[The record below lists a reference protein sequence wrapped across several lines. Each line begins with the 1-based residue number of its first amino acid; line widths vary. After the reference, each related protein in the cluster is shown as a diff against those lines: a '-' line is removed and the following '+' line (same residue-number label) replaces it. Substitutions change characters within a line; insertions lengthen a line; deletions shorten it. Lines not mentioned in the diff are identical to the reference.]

1 MKNISLLI
9 FTLIFIEEMFLR
21 YVRTRNLKISVLRGN
36 RPQQDNVDTHRRNK
50 YTEVLNLKVN
60 FTVHSQSLSN
70 SNEARFY
77 QAAWALTTKY
87 AAALIPATKKTKRI
101 SKKKCLYETQN
112 RNNNETILKIRNFF
126 YFSRFAENLFS

>member
-9 FTLIFIEEMFLR
+9 FTLIFIEETFLR

-87 AAALIPATKKTKRI
+87 AAALISATKKKTKRI
-101 SKKKCLYETQN
+101 SKKSAFTKPK
-112 RNNNETILKIRNFF
+112 TIIITKQF
-126 YFSRFAENLFS
+126 